1 MGLQTEMAWFTVGWG
16 AEVKNELAFLTIA
29 EASALLTS
37 GAISPVELA
46 EHHLKRIEALD
57 GDLHCFL
64 HVAADSALDEAKTA
78 QREFLAGRRR
88 GPLHGIPFGLKD
100 NYDTAGIATTANSAA
115 FQHRKPDR
123 DAMVVRLL
131 KEAGAVL
138 LGKQAMHELA
148 YAGVSTSLPWPVPR
162 NPWNVAHDTGGSSS
176 GSAAAVAADL
186 SMFAMG
192 TDTGGSVR
200 NPAAPCG
207 LVGLKPS
214 FGIISRTGVMMN
226 SYSFDHCGPLTR
238 TVRDCALVMN
248 AVVAHDPSD
257 PASIVRS
264 QVIDYTDGLDQGID
278 GWTIGLISHLYERDL
293 PANDEVRASMQD
305 AVAKLASLGARI
317 EEVSIARLEHYAA
330 CKATIQRPEIREEY
344 EPDLAERP
352 SAFGEKFR
360 ARVAAGQHVSAVE
373 YLQAQR
379 ERRRLTEAMERLF
392 DSFDLLVTA
401 GPYGPAPLIAD
412 VAANWT
418 FDSPEVTVPF
428 SVTSVPA
435 LSLCIGFTRS
445 GLPLSMQIIGPHLG
459 DGAVLR
465 AAQSYQSTTSWHNH
479 HPTQ

>member
-1 MGLQTEMAWFTVGWG
+1 M
-16 AEVKNELAFLTIA
+16 KNELAFLTVA
-29 EASALLTS
+29 EASALLNS
-37 GAISPVELA
+37 GAISPVELT

-57 GDLHCFL
+57 GNLHCFL
-64 HVAADSALDEAKTA
+64 HIAAESALDEAKRA
-78 QREFLAGRRR
+78 EHEFLSGRRR

-115 FQHRKPDR
+115 FQHRTPDR
-123 DAMVVRLL
+123 DATVVRLL
-131 KEAGAVL
+131 KEAGGIL

-148 YAGVSTSLPWPVPR
+148 YAGVSTSLPWPAPR

-176 GSAAAVAADL
+176 GSGAAVAADL

-200 NPAAPCG
+200 NPAAHCG

-214 FGIISRTGVMMN
+214 SGIISRTGVMMN
-226 SYSFDHCGPLTR
+226 SHSLDHCGPLTR

-248 AVVAHDPSD
+248 AVVAHDPGD
-257 PASIVRS
+257 PASIARS
-264 QVIDYTDGLDQGID
+264 QAVDYADGLDDGID

-293 PANDEVRASMQD
+293 PANEEVRASMRD
-305 AVAKLASLGARI
+305 AVAKLESLGARI
-317 EEVSIARLEHYAA
+317 EEASIAPLEHYAA
-330 CKATIQRPEIREEY
+330 YKAIIQRPEIREEY
-344 EPDLAERP
+344 EHDLAERP
-352 SAFGEKFR
+352 STFGEKFL

-379 ERRRLTEAMERLF
+379 ERRRLTEAMARLF
-392 DSFDLLVTA
+392 DRFDLLVTA

-418 FDSPEVTVPF
+418 FDKAEVTVPF
-428 SVTSVPA
+428 SMTSVPA

-445 GLPLSMQIIGPHLG
+445 GLPLSMQIVGPHLG

-465 AAQSYQSTTSWHNH
+465 AAQSYQSATSWHNR
-479 HPTQ
+479 HPVQ

>member
-1 MGLQTEMAWFTVGWG
+1 
-16 AEVKNELAFLTIA
+16 VKNELAFLTVA

-37 GAISPVELA
+37 GAISPVELT

-57 GDLHCFL
+57 GNLHCFL
-64 HVAADSALDEAKTA
+64 HVAADSALEEAKTA
-78 QREFLAGRRR
+78 EREFLAGRRR

-123 DAMVVRLL
+123 DATVVRVL
-131 KEAGAVL
+131 KEEGGIL

-162 NPWNVAHDTGGSSS
+162 NPWNVLHDTGGSSS

-200 NPAAPCG
+200 NPAAHCG

-257 PASIVRS
+257 PVSIVRS
-264 QVIDYTDGLDQGID
+264 KVIDYTDGLDQGID

-360 ARVAAGQHVSAVE
+360 ARAAAGQHVSAVE

-401 GPYGPAPLIAD
+401 GPYGPAPLTAD

-465 AAQSYQSTTSWHNH
+465 AAQSYQSITPWHNR
-479 HPTQ
+479 HPAQ

>member
-1 MGLQTEMAWFTVGWG
+1 M
-16 AEVKNELAFLTIA
+16 KNELAFLTIA

-37 GAISPVELA
+37 GAISPVELT
-46 EHHLKRIEALD
+46 EHHLRRIEALD

-78 QREFLAGRRR
+78 QREFLADQRR

-115 FQHRKPDR
+115 FRHRKPDR
-123 DAMVVRLL
+123 DATVVRLL

-148 YAGVSTSLPWPVPR
+148 YAGVSTSLPWPAPR

-176 GSAAAVAADL
+176 GSGAAVAADL

-200 NPAAPCG
+200 NPAAHCG

-226 SYSFDHCGPLTR
+226 SYSLDHCGPLTR

-257 PASIVRS
+257 PASIVKS
-264 QVIDYTDGLDQGID
+264 QVIDYTDRLDEGID
-278 GWTIGLISHLYERDL
+278 GWTIGLVSHLYERDL
-293 PANDEVRASMQD
+293 PAKDEVRASMRD

-344 EPDLAERP
+344 EHDLAERP
-352 SAFGEKFR
+352 GTFGEKFR

-379 ERRRLTEAMERLF
+379 ERRRLTEAMQRLF
-392 DSFDLLVTA
+392 DRFDLLVTA

-428 SVTSVPA
+428 SVTCVPA

-445 GLPLSMQIIGPHLG
+445 GLPLSMQIIGPHQG

-465 AAQSYQSTTSWHNH
+465 AAQSYQSTTSWHNR
-479 HPTQ
+479 HPAQ

>member
-1 MGLQTEMAWFTVGWG
+1 
-16 AEVKNELAFLTIA
+16 VKNELAFLTVA

-37 GAISPVELA
+37 GAISPVELT

-64 HVAADSALDEAKTA
+64 HVAADSALEEAKTA

-123 DAMVVRLL
+123 DATVVRLL

-148 YAGVSTSLPWPVPR
+148 YAGVSTTLPWPVPR
-162 NPWNVAHDTGGSSS
+162 NPWNVLHDTGGSSS

-200 NPAAPCG
+200 NPAAHCG

-226 SYSFDHCGPLTR
+226 SYSLDHCGPLTR

-257 PASIVRS
+257 PACIVRS
-264 QVIDYTDGLDQGID
+264 QAIDYADGLDEGID

-330 CKATIQRPEIREEY
+330 YKATIQRPEIREEY
-344 EPDLAERP
+344 EHDLAERP

-379 ERRRLTEAMERLF
+379 ERRRLTEAMQRLF
-392 DSFDLLVTA
+392 DRFDLLVTA

-428 SVTSVPA
+428 SVTCVPA

-465 AAQSYQSTTSWHNH
+465 AAQSYQATTSWHNR
-479 HPTQ
+479 HPAR

>member
-1 MGLQTEMAWFTVGWG
+1 
-16 AEVKNELAFLTIA
+16 VKNELAFLTVA

-37 GAISPVELA
+37 GAISPVELT

-123 DAMVVRLL
+123 DATVVRLL
-131 KEAGAVL
+131 KEAGGIL

-162 NPWNVAHDTGGSSS
+162 NPWNVLHDTGGSSS
-176 GSAAAVAADL
+176 GSGAAVAADL

-200 NPAAPCG
+200 NPAAHCG

-264 QVIDYTDGLDQGID
+264 QPIDYTVGLDEGID

-305 AVAKLASLGARI
+305 AVANLASLGARI

-330 CKATIQRPEIREEY
+330 CKATIQCPEIREEY
-344 EPDLAERP
+344 EHDLAERP
-352 SAFGEKFR
+352 SAFGEKFH
-360 ARVAAGQHVSAVE
+360 ARVAAGQRVSAVE

-392 DSFDLLVTA
+392 DRFDLLVTA

-445 GLPLSMQIIGPHLG
+445 GLPLSMQIIGPRLG

-465 AAQSYQSTTSWHNH
+465 AAQSYQSTTSWHNR
-479 HPTQ
+479 HPAQ